1 MTTIDPPKKLQPLN
15 DTHVSSTV
23 TTTVFQTSP
32 TSETIIALKTAAT
45 KTTTNSKTTTTET
58 TDKNKRAGGRIAAQ
72 VNIRGHRRKENFK
85 DELTKTIPE
94 LPSTTQ
100 STVLRYMISPMPY
113 DVTYTNTG
121 ISEKPIEHTL
131 MELGDKIQRILPPV
145 HPAVK
150 GFRRSVDD
158 AGYGLT
164 DKNVIL
170 LKVVCDEDEPRIEI
184 KLATNGYSKQPKS
197 SKIKLSKKTEIE
209 KLKYYVQFH
218 NKSVLDDLLVEP
230 SYSSND
236 IDYYYQ
242 ASKMSASIF
251 KENGYV
257 RNEATI
263 KINGSPLNELHK
275 SLLTTDSDASTIS
288 YSLPTYT
295 TQHKSNIDSTGLVNN
310 VTMLA
315 NEETD
320 AIETVNTKDF
330 YTHHNNLTQNG
341 NISEITTPPEVL
353 NVDKFLQ
360 NVDSYRKIYS
370 QSFYQRDKSDLARG
384 VSQVTSDFLLHFLP
398 LVVPHALP
406 RSANLMSFSNGS
418 NNDDF
423 KTNKGENKKILK
435 SSPILG
441 KIMTDLNINVKT
453 RLLHSDH
460 ELNNNNTINHHKI
473 SNITDESDIT
483 GDFENTTVDSTT
495 TIDGF
500 KMIFLR
506 KDLRETLVRSST
518 PNMTIV
524 KVTPIET
531 NVNKPKTWSFSNNNE
546 IKYNLTPTTST
557 FRVKKEGKGAIKSG
571 VCRSAAA
578 VAQL

>member
-1 MTTIDPPKKLQPLN
+1 MPIIGK
-15 DTHVSSTV
+15 V
-23 TTTVFQTSP
+23 TLRLSWSILF
-32 TSETIIALKTAAT
+32 
-45 KTTTNSKTTTTET
+45 
-58 TDKNKRAGGRIAAQ
+58 
-72 VNIRGHRRKENFK
+72 NIHCVYF
-85 DELTKTIPE
+85 
-94 LPSTTQ
+94 
-100 STVLRYMISPMPY
+100 
-113 DVTYTNTG
+113 
-121 ISEKPIEHTL
+121 
-131 MELGDKIQRILPPV
+131 IL
-145 HPAVK
+145 VK

-170 LKVVCDEDEPRIEI
+170 LKVVCHEDEPRIEI
-184 KLATNGYSKQPKS
+184 KLATTGYSKQPKS

-236 IDYYYQ
+236 IDYHYQ

-288 YSLPTYT
+288 YSRPTHT

-341 NISEITTPPEVL
+341 NISEITTPLEVL
-353 NVDKFLQ
+353 NVDKFLE

-370 QSFYQRDKSDLARG
+370 QSFYQRDKSDLARD
-384 VSQVTSDFLLHFLP
+384 VSQVTSDFLLHFSP

-406 RSANLMSFSNGS
+406 RSVNLMSFSNGS
-418 NNDDF
+418 NNDNF
-423 KTNKGENKKILK
+423 KTNIVENKKILK

-441 KIMTDLNINVKT
+441 KIMSDFNINIKT

-500 KMIFLR
+500 KMTFLR
-506 KDLRETLVRSST
+506 KDLRETLMRSST
-518 PNMTIV
+518 PNMTTI

-531 NVNKPKTWSFSNNNE
+531 EVHKPKNWSFSNNNE
-546 IKYNLTPTTST
+546 IKYNLTPTTSASRVEKEVNVNVIVDFAKGNNSSFLSRKHKINVEGVAATKIIERQRKNFNLFKNKISTTFISNFIQGTALTTKDMRTSWLENKSKEKKT
-557 FRVKKEGKGAIKSG
+557 FRKLGRHFHETHALKPVVTIAYINTINISDNLSPINSSETEIYPI
-571 VCRSAAA
+571 
-578 VAQL
+578 L